1 LGLQIRTRQAGEAR
15 LSCFVPKK
23 SKSVTK
29 LQHRF
34 CFSLLAV
41 TVAALPLRPADIPRA
56 NIPDPAIP
64 NFHRVN
70 DHVFRGA
77 QPEAGAW
84 PELAKLGV
92 KLVIDLRRED
102 EHSSAAESQAVQAA
116 GMNYVNFPMKGVV
129 APANEQVGKILAL
142 LNSTDAVFIHCK
154 RGADRTGAIVA
165 CYRVEHDHWDR
176 KRALAEAKSFG
187 MSWDQFGLKKY
198 VMGFQP
204 GDRMAKEFSTV
215 EQSQ

>member
-1 LGLQIRTRQAGEAR
+1 MIR
-15 LSCFVPKK
+15 
-23 SKSVTK
+23 

-34 CFSLLAV
+34 SIALLAAAV
-41 TVAALPLRPADIPRA
+41 ALPLRPADIPPA
-56 NIPDPAIP
+56 SIPNSCIP

-70 DHVFRGA
+70 DHVFRGG
-77 QPEAGAW
+77 QPPTEAWAD
-84 PELAKLGV
+84 LAKLGV

-142 LNSTDAVFIHCK
+142 LNSSDAIFIHCK
-154 RGADRTGAIVA
+154 RGADRTGVIVVRH
-165 CYRVEHDHWDR
+165 RVEHDHWDR

-204 GDRMAKEFSTV
+204 VADRVARDFSTV

>member
-1 LGLQIRTRQAGEAR
+1 MTR
-15 LSCFVPKK
+15 
-23 SKSVTK
+23 
-29 LQHRF
+29 LQHRL
-34 CFSLLAV
+34 SIGLLTAV
-41 TVAALPLRPADIPRA
+41 VTLPLRPADIPQA
-56 NIPDPAIP
+56 SIPNPAVP

-70 DHVFRGA
+70 DHVFRGG
-77 QPEAGAW
+77 QPPAEAW
-84 PELAKLGV
+84 PDLAKLGV

-102 EHSSAAESQAVQAA
+102 EHSSAAESHAVQAA

-129 APANEQVGKILAL
+129 APAGDQVGKILAL
-142 LNSTDAVFIHCK
+142 LNSTGTVFIHCK
-154 RGADRTGAIVA
+154 RGADRTGAVVA

-198 VMGFQP
+198 VLGFQP
-204 GDRMAKEFSTV
+204 VADRVAKDFSTV